1 MLTVDPAVF
10 EARLGEVENVLA
22 GEDISALVVYAQGSA
37 LGWAGRMHGYLRFL
51 SDWDSHHYSSV
62 LIVIPG
68 VEPVV
73 LTPNKFLH
81 YLAAERTH
89 LTDVRYA
96 PVLDFGREIVT
107 VLKAAGLGLGRVGY
121 IGRSETPVPV
131 WEDLVAGLG
140 EAEWVDVSPHLDRM
154 RMVKD
159 EGQLAFHRRAAEIC
173 DKMCEGLGPK
183 LRSGKAAYQV
193 SAELERIGTHEG
205 CEYCLTWLTVRPEA
219 DCARLYKRLGADV
232 PKPGDQVVLGIYLMV
247 DGHWGHAIRTGN
259 LGPLRDDH
267 KILFDVTLEMADAGL
282 AKLGPGADLNDVE
295 AAFESVFQRHCPDA
309 KERNIFRFC
318 NAHGL
323 GHSYEEAIVGAAFP
337 QPYASAPKQEK
348 RPDPI
353 TAQAGMLFEFHP
365 NIFIPGLGGAAIG
378 DMVLVT
384 ETGNEILTRFPR
396 RLSIW

>member
-1 MLTVDPAVF
+1 MLTVKNTVL
-10 EARLGEVENVLA
+10 EARLGQVEDLLAKEGLA
-22 GEDISALVVYAQGSA
+22 GLVVYAQGSA

-51 SDWDSHHYSSV
+51 SGWDSHHYPSV

-68 VEPVV
+68 ADPVL

-81 YLAAERTH
+81 YLASERTH
-89 LTDVRYA
+89 LTDVRFA
-96 PVLDFGREIVT
+96 PVLDFGHQI
-107 VLKAAGLGLGRVGY
+107 AAVFGEAGRGHGRIGY
-121 IGRSETPVPV
+121 IGRTETPVPV
-131 WEDLVAGLG
+131 WEDLVGGLD
-140 EAEWVDVSPHLDRM
+140 EVEWVDVSHHLDRM
-154 RMVKD
+154 RLIKD
-159 EGQLAFHRRAAEIC
+159 ESQLAFHRRAAEIC
-173 DKMCEGLGPK
+173 DMMCEGLARE
-183 LRSGKAAYQV
+183 LRSGKAAYQIR
-193 SAELERIGTHEG
+193 AELERIGYHEG

-219 DCARLYKRLGADV
+219 DCARLYRRLCSDV

-259 LGPLRDDH
+259 LGSARDDH
-267 KILFDVTLEMADAGL
+267 RRLFDVTLEMEEAGL
-282 AKLGPGADLNDVE
+282 ARLVPGADLNDVE
-295 AAFESVFQRHCPDA
+295 DAFEAVFQRYFPDA
-309 KERNIFRFC
+309 IERRIFRFC

-337 QPYASAPKQEK
+337 QPYAPRAEGDG

-353 TAQAGMLFEFHP
+353 LARAGMLFEFHP

-396 RLSIW
+396 SLSIW